1 MKTLC
6 FICFHYRFAEQASRV
21 IEKPC
26 ELIRGSF
33 EIIHGFYRL
42 ITAVAIENTWNSY
55 SHKQTHEKPPSIPAL
70 DNTVLP
76 ACSPTSWNFLKL
88 PLLPFLLSHTFPN
101 AFVFLILALCY
112 CALSTVRAISQTFST
127 YVTLLLSFVRCL
139 LFSHFHMF
147 FNFRTISRKVWKT
160 CFWGGPGNPGKR
172 QGNCL

>member
-42 ITAVAIENTWNSY
+42 ITAVVIENTWNSY
-55 SHKQTHEKPPSIPAL
+55 SHKQTHKKPPSIPAL

-76 ACSPTSWNFLKL
+76 ACSPTSWNFHKL
-88 PLLPFLLSHTFPN
+88 PLLQFLLSHTFPN

-112 CALSTVRAISQTFST
+112 CALSTVRAISQSFST
-127 YVTLLLSFVRCL
+127 YFALILRFVRFL
-139 LFSHFHMF
+139 RFSHFHMC
-147 FNFRTISRKVWKT
+147 FNSRTISRKVWKT
-160 CFWGGPGNPGKR
+160 CFGGTREPR
-172 QGNCL
+172 ETSR

>member
-26 ELIRGSF
+26 ELIRGTF

-42 ITAVAIENTWNSY
+42 VTAVATEKTWNSC
-55 SHKQTHEKPPSIPAL
+55 SHKQTNKKLHSIPAL

-76 ACSPTSWNFLKL
+76 ACSPTSWNFLEL
-88 PLLPFLLSHTFPN
+88 PLLPFLLSRTFPN

-127 YVTLLLSFVRCL
+127 YFTLLLRFVRFL

-147 FNFRTISRKVWKT
+147 
-160 CFWGGPGNPGKR
+160 
-172 QGNCL
+172 